1 MKHFTK
7 NYRYLPASVE
17 FDFFTEDALLF
28 DIETTGLSKKTHHIY
43 LIGCAHRKG
52 NDIVVHQYFAEEEN
66 DESEMIAAFLSLS
79 HQFRQFIT
87 FNGKR
92 FDEPFLL
99 EKCHKYHLD
108 VRQLPTE
115 HLDIYL
121 ECKKLKPLLA
131 LNSYKQKSVETFLG
145 IARDDK
151 YDGGQLIDVYKDYV
165 DTKDSTML
173 DLLLLHNYEDV
184 VGMIQLLP
192 MLSYQSL
199 RNQPINITSLTLEN
213 YNDLTGES
221 RQELTFTATLPV
233 SVPKAIK
240 LHRLQC
246 HLFIQDDTLRG
257 SIPLY
262 HGILRHY
269 LPNHRDYVYLPQE
282 DMIVLKS
289 MAHCIP
295 SGAKEKATPA
305 NCYVKKEGEFLL
317 LPTTLSLTED
327 VYRFSISHT
336 AKEEYILYDPNI
348 VNSSFMEQYLSCFLK
363 ELT

>member
-1 MKHFTK
+1 
-7 NYRYLPASVE
+7 
-17 FDFFTEDALLF
+17 
-28 DIETTGLSKKTHHIY
+28 
-43 LIGCAHRKG
+43 
-52 NDIVVHQYFAEEEN
+52 
-66 DESEMIAAFLSLS
+66 
-79 HQFRQFIT
+79 
-87 FNGKR
+87 
-92 FDEPFLL
+92 
-99 EKCHKYHLD
+99 
-108 VRQLPTE
+108 
-115 HLDIYL
+115 
-121 ECKKLKPLLA
+121 
-131 LNSYKQKSVETFLG
+131 
-145 IARDDK
+145 
-151 YDGGQLIDVYKDYV
+151 
-165 DTKDSTML
+165 ML

-327 VYRFSISHT
+327 VYRFAISHT
-336 AKEEYILYDPNI
+336 AKEKYILYDPNI
-348 VNSSFMEQYLSCFLK
+348 VNSSFMEQYLNCFLN